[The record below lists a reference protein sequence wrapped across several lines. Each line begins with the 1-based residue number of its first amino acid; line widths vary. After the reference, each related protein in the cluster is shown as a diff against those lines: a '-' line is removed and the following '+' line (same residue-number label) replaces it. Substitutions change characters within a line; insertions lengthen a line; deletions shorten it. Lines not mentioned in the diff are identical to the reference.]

1 MGASLLA
8 LAKSIYYYK
17 NRSTSGLF
25 REEVVCTLCKRPQF
39 MQFLSYE
46 IISSKLSL
54 IVLRMVSGVVQEIGT
69 CVKWSFKYKRVK
81 LYGKL

>member
-1 MGASLLA
+1 
-8 LAKSIYYYK
+8 
-17 NRSTSGLF
+17 
-25 REEVVCTLCKRPQF
+25 

-46 IISSKLSL
+46 ISSSKLSL

-81 LYGKL
+81 LYGNYRTVSGPAKSGRGSLREVF